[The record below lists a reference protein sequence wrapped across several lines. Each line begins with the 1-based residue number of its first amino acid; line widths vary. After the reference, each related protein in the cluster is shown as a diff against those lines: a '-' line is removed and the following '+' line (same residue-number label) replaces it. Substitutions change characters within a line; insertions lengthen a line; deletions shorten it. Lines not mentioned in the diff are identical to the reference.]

1 MAGTK
6 RRLTSARTT
15 SAPRKNRE
23 IVLTRTLDAPRAL
36 VFRAWT
42 DPSHLVRWWGPEGF
56 TIPECKMDVSEG
68 GAWRTCMRSPDG
80 KDYKVRGVYREI
92 VKPARLVFTWAWE
105 DETGTPGH
113 ETLVTVTFAE
123 RDGKTQ
129 LRLAH
134 RVFESKKSRD
144 AHQQGWASTLKC
156 LAEFLGAG
164 RGSRSRTA

>member
-1 MAGTK
+1 MAVTK
-6 RRLTSARTT
+6 RRAPSAQK
-15 SAPRKNRE
+15 KNRE
-23 IVLTRTLDAPRAL
+23 LVFTRTLAAPRAL

-42 DPSHLVRWWGPEGF
+42 DPSLLVRWWGPEGF
-56 TIPECKMDVSEG
+56 TIPECRIDVRAG

-80 KDYKVRGVYREI
+80 NDYKVRGVYREI
-92 VKPARLVFTWAWE
+92 VEPERLVFTWAWE
-105 DETGTPGH
+105 DEKGDPGH

-144 AHQQGWASTLKC
+144 AHRQGWASTLDC
-156 LAEFLGAG
+156 LAAFLGEG
-164 RGSRSRTA
+164 RSQTA